1 MHRSIMMSNPK
12 IIGPMVSENRSGK
25 PHVLQKDRKKIII
38 IIVILIINEV
48 EEVKSISLQ
57 ILFGRLN
64 Y

>member
-1 MHRSIMMSNPK
+1 MPNPK

-25 PHVLQKDRKKIII
+25 PHVLQKDRKIIIII

>member
-1 MHRSIMMSNPK
+1 MHRSIILPNPK
-12 IIGPMVSENRSGK
+12 IIGPMVSENRSGI
-25 PHVLQKDRKKIII
+25 PHVLQKDRKIII

>member
-1 MHRSIMMSNPK
+1 MPNPK

-25 PHVLQKDRKKIII
+25 PHVLQKDRKIII